1 MDHAFLLAGKSRI
14 LFVPLLNESFAR
26 SQFKGKVIAYR
37 NPFAE
42 LEKHIKGKTVYA
54 DFSSLSAKMVMRLR
68 RICKLK
74 DHSAELMEK
83 RMRKR
88 KDEVSDIRK
97 AVSLTKELISSLD
110 LKSAKTE
117 LDLEK
122 QIRVM
127 AAEQGSELSFD
138 PIVSSGSSTAFPHY
152 KATKK
157 KLGPLVL
164 VDCGLKYNHY
174 CADLTRCFVTG
185 RMKKEYEKI
194 QQICYSI
201 ADELPDLGTGEDVTL
216 FSAKLM
222 EKAGFPK
229 MIHSIGHGIGLEVH
243 ELPRLS
249 IKSSNKIAGT
259 TLAIEPAFYLK
270 KYGMRFEEDI
280 FFDGKK
286 ARIL

>member
-1 MDHAFLLAGKSRI
+1 MLLLYRGESFDANFFYHAGVDMDHAFLLAGKSRI

-122 QIRVM
+122 QIIFDQK
-127 AAEQGSELSFD
+127 EKEL
-138 PIVSSGSSTAFPHY
+138 
-152 KATKK
+152 
-157 KLGPLVL
+157 
-164 VDCGLKYNHY
+164 
-174 CADLTRCFVTG
+174 
-185 RMKKEYEKI
+185 E
-194 QQICYSI
+194 
-201 ADELPDLGTGEDVTL
+201 
-216 FSAKLM
+216 
-222 EKAGFPK
+222 
-229 MIHSIGHGIGLEVH
+229 
-243 ELPRLS
+243 
-249 IKSSNKIAGT
+249 
-259 TLAIEPAFYLK
+259 
-270 KYGMRFEEDI
+270 
-280 FFDGKK
+280 
-286 ARIL
+286 